1 MTATTV
7 VAELRRPPVPDPN
20 GSRPHGYVL
29 APVPPVGHAPMIQFV
44 ATDGSLLNGV
54 RQPDLELAQTLYRD
68 MALARALDLEALALQ
83 RQGQLSLWL
92 QCLGQE
98 AAQVGSVHALEGSDM
113 IFPSYREHAVALTRG
128 ITPREL
134 FLQWR
139 GAAHGGWVA
148 DHRNVHFYS
157 LVLGTQTLHA
167 VGYAMGAKMSCDAGI
182 TTVYFGDGAASE
194 GDVSEAFNWAAAQK
208 LPVLFFCQ
216 NNQWAI
222 STPTHLQ
229 YGEPVHRRA
238 TGFGVRSWYVDGN
251 DVLAVHAATAEAA
264 EWVRSGRGPA
274 LVEAYTFRMAGHS
287 TSDDP
292 KRYRSDLEIE
302 KWEARDPL
310 LRLERYLRGQGL
322 GEDWFTEMTM
332 ESKAFAAHVREE
344 CLAITAP
351 DLSAMFDQVYAMPH
365 PQLAAEKKK
374 FLKLRELVES
384 LRAGA

>member
-1 MTATTV
+1 MTGTSAI
-7 VAELRRPPVPDPN
+7 ELER
-20 GSRPHGYVL
+20 
-29 APVPPVGHAPMIQFV
+29 APVPEMNRSPTAASALASVPPVDHAPMIRFL
-44 ATDGSLLNGV
+44 ATDGTMLPGAP
-54 RQPDLELAQTLYRD
+54 QPDISLACRMYRD
-68 MALARALDLEALALQ
+68 MAMARALDTEALALQ

-98 AAQVGSVHALEGSDM
+98 AAQVGSVHALDESDM

-134 FLQWR
+134 LLQWR

-148 DHRNVHFYS
+148 DHRRVQFYA

-167 VGYAMGAKMSCDAGI
+167 VGYALGAKMSADNDV
-182 TTVYFGDGAASE
+182 TVAYFGDGAASQ
-194 GDVSEAFNWAAAQK
+194 GDVSEALNWAAALK

-222 STPTHLQ
+222 STPTSLQ
-229 YGEPVHRRA
+229 YGEPIHRRA

-251 DVLAVHAATAEAA
+251 DVLAVHAVTAQAA
-264 EWVRSGRGPA
+264 QWVRAGHGPA

-302 KWEARDPL
+302 KWKARDPL
-310 LRLERYLRGQGL
+310 LRLERYLRGQGVL
-322 GEDWFTEMTM
+322 DDWFTEVTQDV
-332 ESKAFAAHVREE
+332 KTFATRVRQE
-344 CLAITAP
+344 CLAITTP
-351 DLSAMFDQVYAMPH
+351 ELSSIFDQVYATPH
-365 PQLAAEKKK
+365 HQLAEQKMQ
-374 FLKLRELVES
+374 FLGLRALVDS